1 MRLEKTLKKRE
12 GTVRMEITT
21 KVLCKNGRHNRVF
34 TDENGNLMIGECEL
48 DLPHYKPVGLVGC
61 SSYYERRE

>member
-1 MRLEKTLKKRE
+1 
-12 GTVRMEITT
+12 MEITT
-21 KVLCKNGRHNRVF
+21 KVLCKNCRHNRVF

-61 SSYYERRE
+61 SSYYERREKW

>member
-1 MRLEKTLKKRE
+1 
-12 GTVRMEITT
+12 MEITT
-21 KVLCKNGRHNRVF
+21 KVLCKNCRHNSVF

-48 DLPHYKPVGLVGC
+48 DLPHYQPVGLVGC